1 MINNKYLVQF
11 DIDKQILF
19 VVTISIFLIFK
30 KTKFLL
36 KKLTLTNFLIFSI
49 INWYSQINNS
59 YFNDVI
65 PSYIFKFENINFVNI
80 VFLLAIETMFYLWS
94 YISYNSYLSDWN
106 VPKPYKKEV
115 TPIFNI
121 IMFYLLVI
129 LYYSILFK

>member
-1 MINNKYLVQF
+1 MNNNEYLVQF

-36 KKLTLTNFLIFSI
+36 KKIILINFLTFSI
-49 INWYSQINNS
+49 INWYSQINNHS
-59 YFNDVI
+59 LNDFI
-65 PSYIFKFENINFVNI
+65 PLYIFKFGNINFVNI

-106 VPKPYKKEV
+106 VPKPYKKEI
-115 TPIFNI
+115 TPILNI
-121 IMFYLLVI
+121 IIFYLLII
-129 LYYSILFK
+129 LYYSILF